1 MPTCFTRRNLFKQ
14 MTCRKLAWL
23 SRRFGYW
30 FARWRHVKF
39 VMLIN
44 IIWTD
49 GTILFSASFRSLQS
63 ATMQFDGFVVIGC
76 GTGRV
81 GVAGARRRVC
91 VSVCGR
97 RRWHL
102 SGKAGRQA
110 GGCTGMQRRKV
121 YSNEL
126 NVSRRHGARPGRR
139 GGTECSWAAALPRR
153 APQECEKLNTARVH
167 SAPGAHTARLRPQ
180 HPTRAD
186 RSKIRF
192 FYRSS
197 LPPVYSSMFVDF
209 ESITLFIY
217 SSPRI

>member
-1 MPTCFTRRNLFKQ
+1 
-14 MTCRKLAWL
+14 
-23 SRRFGYW
+23 
-30 FARWRHVKF
+30 
-39 VMLIN
+39 MLTN
-44 IIWTD
+44 IVWTD

-63 ATMQFDGFVVIGC
+63 ATMLVVRNNAIRRHC
-76 GTGRV
+76 CDRMRNWSGRR
-81 GVAGARRRVC
+81 GGSAETRVC
-91 VSVCGR
+91 ECVRTAAVTFERQG
-97 RRWHL
+97 
-102 SGKAGRQA
+102 GQA

-126 NVSRRHGARPGRR
+126 NVSRRHGARPAVR

-180 HPTRAD
+180 HPNRAD

-197 LPPVYSSMFVDF
+197 LPPCRVLCLWTSSQLLYLFTYLLAFKLKPTKKENVGLCSKYSW
-209 ESITLFIY
+209 
-217 SSPRI
+217 

>member
-1 MPTCFTRRNLFKQ
+1 MLVVRNNAIRRHCCDRMRN
-14 MTCRKLAWL
+14 W
-23 SRRFGYW
+23 SGRRG
-30 FARWRHVKF
+30 
-39 VMLIN
+39 
-44 IIWTD
+44 
-49 GTILFSASFRSLQS
+49 GSAE
-63 ATMQFDGFVVIGC
+63 T
-76 GTGRV
+76 
-81 GVAGARRRVC
+81 RVC
-91 VSVCGR
+91 ECVRTAAVTFERQG
-97 RRWHL
+97 
-102 SGKAGRQA
+102 GQA

-126 NVSRRHGARPGRR
+126 NVSRRHGARPVVR

-197 LPPVYSSMFVDF
+197 LPPCTVLCLWASSQLLYLFTYLLAFKLKKTKKENVGLCSKYSW
-209 ESITLFIY
+209 
-217 SSPRI
+217 

>member
-1 MPTCFTRRNLFKQ
+1 M
-14 MTCRKLAWL
+14 
-23 SRRFGYW
+23 
-30 FARWRHVKF
+30 V
-39 VMLIN
+39 
-44 IIWTD
+44 
-49 GTILFSASFRSLQS
+49 QS
-63 ATMQFDGFVVIGC
+63 YFLHRYKVQQCLLCAIMQFDGIVVIGC

-91 VSVCGR
+91 VCECVRTAAVTFERQG
-97 RRWHL
+97 
-102 SGKAGRQA
+102 GQA

-126 NVSRRHGARPGRR
+126 NVSRRHGARPAGR

-167 SAPGAHTARLRPQ
+167 SAPGSHTARLRPQ

-217 SSPRI
+217 ASPRI

>member
-1 MPTCFTRRNLFKQ
+1 M
-14 MTCRKLAWL
+14 
-23 SRRFGYW
+23 
-30 FARWRHVKF
+30 WRPVKF

-44 IIWTD
+44 IVWTD
-49 GTILFSASFRSLQS
+49 GTILFYASFRSLQS
-63 ATMQFDGFVVIGC
+63 ATMLVVRNNAIRRHC
-76 GTGRV
+76 CDRMRNWSGRR
-81 GVAGARRRVC
+81 GGSAETRVC
-91 VSVCGR
+91 ECVRTAAVTFERQG
-97 RRWHL
+97 
-102 SGKAGRQA
+102 GQA

-126 NVSRRHGARPGRR
+126 NVSRRHGARPAGR

-197 LPPVYSSMFVDF
+197 LPLCTVLCLWTSSQLLY
-209 ESITLFIY
+209 LFTY
-217 SSPRI
+217 LLAFTKADQERECWSVLKM